1 MRKSSVKRDTLETKI
16 EVELN
21 LDGTG
26 QVEVDTGIG
35 FFDHMLTL
43 LGKHGLL
50 DLKVKAVGDLAV
62 DTHHTVEDVGIVLG
76 MALKQALG
84 DKTGINRYGSCH
96 LPMDEALVVTA
107 LDISS
112 RPYLV
117 CDLKFTGEYIG
128 DFPTEMIEEFW
139 RAVAVQ
145 AGFTLHFHQMSG
157 RNNHHIAEAAFKS
170 FAHALR
176 KAAEKDPRI
185 TGVLSSKGKL

>member
-50 DLKVKAVGDLAV
+50 DLKVKAVGDLLV

-84 DKTGINRYGSCH
+84 DKIGINRNAIDIINASSC
-96 LPMDEALVVTA
+96 
-107 LDISS
+107 
-112 RPYLV
+112 
-117 CDLKFTGEYIG
+117 TG
-128 DFPTEMIEEFW
+128 
-139 RAVAVQ
+139 
-145 AGFTLHFHQMSG
+145 
-157 RNNHHIAEAAFKS
+157 K
-170 FAHALR
+170 
-176 KAAEKDPRI
+176 
-185 TGVLSSKGKL
+185 